1 MGMAL
6 VTSLFYPL
14 LALDAVMAISIWL
27 PVAAIATW
35 LSPDINAHP
44 LKYLFIA
51 FDVVS
56 AAAACAYVDYRI
68 VRWVWRKVNSAKNGA
83 MTVAAG

>member
-6 VTSLFYPL
+6 ATSLFYPL

-35 LSPDINAHP
+35 FSPNINAHP

-51 FDVVS
+51 FDLVS
-56 AAAACAYVDYRI
+56 AAAVCAFVDYRI
-68 VRWVWRKVNSAKNGA
+68 IRWVWRKVNFAKNGA
-83 MTVAAG
+83 TTVAAG